1 MRISVQG
8 TSGAGKTTMARRLAA
23 RLGVPHVELD
33 AINWQPGWRGLNED
47 DPAEFARRVDQA
59 VAADSWV
66 CDGNYGKAILPL
78 VLSRATDVVI
88 LDYDRTVVMRRVVWR
103 SLTRWL
109 LRVELW
115 PGTGNRED
123 VRMWLDPGHP
133 IRWAW
138 DTHAR
143 RRARFATMA
152 ADPSLA
158 HIRLHRLT
166 RPAEAKRVMGELA
179 GLRQGGAGAAPDRR

>member
-8 TSGAGKTTMARRLAA
+8 TSGAGKTTLARRLAA
-23 RLGVPHVELD
+23 RLGVPHIEID

-47 DPAEFARRVDQA
+47 DPDAFARRVGQA
-59 VAADSWV
+59 LAADSWV

-78 VLSRATDVVI
+78 ILSRATDVVI
-88 LDYDRTVVMRRVVWR
+88 LDYDRPVVMRRVVWR

-109 LRVELW
+109 LRIELW

-123 VRMWLDPGHP
+123 VRMWLDAGHP

-138 DTHAR
+138 ATHAR
-143 RRARFATMA
+143 RRQRFAGMVVDA
-152 ADPSLA
+152 SLA
-158 HIRLHRLT
+158 HIRFHRLT
-166 RPAEAKRVMGELA
+166 RPAEARAMLGTLA
-179 GLRQGGAGAAPDRR
+179 RLREGKKVRP